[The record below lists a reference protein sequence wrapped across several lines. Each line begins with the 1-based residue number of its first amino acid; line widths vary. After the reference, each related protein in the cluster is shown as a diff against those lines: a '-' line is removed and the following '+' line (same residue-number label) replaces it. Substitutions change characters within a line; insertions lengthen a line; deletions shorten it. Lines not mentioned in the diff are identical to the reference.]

1 MDWVYLERMR
11 QDLIERITSKVFSC
25 ESFSNS
31 VLSLCAVTNREV
43 SAAYA
48 KRLEQVKNLKPAN
61 VGISPFLTLDSSG
74 NLE

>member
-1 MDWVYLERMR
+1 MK
-11 QDLIERITSKVFSC
+11 QDLIERITSKVFGC
-25 ESFSNS
+25 ESFCNLI
-31 VLSLCAVTNREV
+31 LSLCAATNREV
-43 SAAYA
+43 GNAYV